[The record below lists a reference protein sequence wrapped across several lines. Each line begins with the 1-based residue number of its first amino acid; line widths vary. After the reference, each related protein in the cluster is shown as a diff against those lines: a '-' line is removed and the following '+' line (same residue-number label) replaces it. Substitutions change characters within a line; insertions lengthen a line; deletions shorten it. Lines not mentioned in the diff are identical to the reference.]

1 MEGASKMMEQISR
14 KCSGASLSAVIANLM
29 KSLRTLG
36 LDLLRVV
43 SRLPTVATFAM
54 TQCNPQKVKPFIAWD
69 LRFFL
74 DAFL

>member
-14 KCSGASLSAVIANLM
+14 KCSGASLSVVIANLM
-29 KSLRTLG
+29 KSLRT

-54 TQCNPQKVKPFIAWD
+54 TQCNPQKLKPFIAWD